1 MNFLQKA
8 LRRWRYGQ
16 PIVVVS
22 GLPRSGTSMA
32 MKMLEAGGL
41 ELVTDEARTADED
54 NPKGYY
60 EDERVLHLHKNEDKQ
75 WLTDARGKGIK
86 IISFLLE
93 HLPPENNYK
102 VVFMRRHLDEVL
114 ASQGKMLE
122 RRGTEDEI
130 EDDNMRDIYTNH
142 LLKVK
147 AVLRC
152 RDHLDWVEVDYKG
165 VLENPRRAAER
176 VREFLGLGLDVDK
189 MTGVV
194 DERLYRNRAS
204 PTQG

>member
-1 MNFLQKA
+1 MSFLKTA
-8 LRRWRYGQ
+8 LRRWRHGR

-41 ELVTDEARTADED
+41 DIVTDNARTADED

-60 EDERVLHLHKNEDKQ
+60 EDERVLHLHKEGDKE
-75 WLTDARGKGIK
+75 WLSSARGKAIK

-93 HLPPENNYK
+93 HLPADNNYK
-102 VVFMRRHLDEVL
+102 VIFMRRHLDEVL
-114 ASQGKMLE
+114 ASQSKMLE
-122 RRGTEDEI
+122 RRGTEDDI
-130 EDDNMRDIYTNH
+130 ADADMRETYTNH

-152 RDHLDWVEVDYKG
+152 RDHLEWLEVDYKG
-165 VLENPRRAAER
+165 ALENPRREAER
-176 VREFLGLGLDVDK
+176 IREFLGFEIDVDK

-194 DERLYRNRAS
+194 DERLYRNRAQS
-204 PTQG
+204 